1 MEMPRVS
8 KPVREG
14 FRVKV
19 KVKVQKTQQ
28 KKCLKIF
35 EKTRYIHCELISW
48 TMMR

>member
-19 KVKVQKTQQ
+19 KVQKTQQ
-28 KKCLKIF
+28 KKCLESF
-35 EKTRYIHCELISW
+35 EKTRYIYCELISL
-48 TMMR
+48 TMMQ